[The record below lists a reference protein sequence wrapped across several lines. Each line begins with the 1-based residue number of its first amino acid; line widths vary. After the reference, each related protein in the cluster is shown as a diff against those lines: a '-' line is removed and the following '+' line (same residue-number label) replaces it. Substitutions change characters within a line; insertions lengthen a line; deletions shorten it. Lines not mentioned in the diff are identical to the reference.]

1 MPSLLITVF
10 VIQLVCHLVLTIG
23 SKPINDLLW
32 QIYTRLP
39 LQSSRDM
46 QQQIRLR
53 REVVRLKREMNA
65 VSAQDEFSKWA
76 KLRRQH
82 DKALEEHDKKGTIT
96 TWRRGLCSP
105 GMGST
110 FLRTGGFANLCFF
123 FATTTAAA
131 VSSAR
136 ASFDTKAT
144 AIRWTC
150 TSGLRFGLQFW
161 HAKTPVF
168 TYPRGWFPWYV
179 EWLLGFPRCPYGG
192 VSINVWSTA
201 CATVIALVGDVVV
214 YLVQYVLQSNTGGQK
229 AKTKQKGPGPMP
241 IPMPVD

>member
-1 MPSLLITVF
+1 L
-10 VIQLVCHLVLTIG
+10 HRE
-23 SKPINDLLW
+23 DL
-32 QIYTRLP
+32 
-39 LQSSRDM
+39 
-46 QQQIRLR
+46 
-53 REVVRLKREMNA
+53 
-65 VSAQDEFSKWA
+65 
-76 KLRRQH
+76 
-82 DKALEEHDKKGTIT
+82 
-96 TWRRGLCSP
+96 
-105 GMGST
+105 
-110 FLRTGGFANLCFF
+110 FF
-123 FATTTAAA
+123 FGPDKENVKRSAADVLFFFFLKTTAAA
-131 VSSAR
+131 VSSSR

-214 YLVQYVLQSNTGGQK
+214 YFVLFVLQSRTGGQK
-229 AKTKQKGPGPMP
+229 GKEKGKEKQRVPMP

>member
-1 MPSLLITVF
+1 MVSLLVTAFLV
-10 VIQLVCHLVLTIG
+10 QLACHIVLTIG

-39 LQSSRDM
+39 LGSSKDM
-46 QQQIRLR
+46 QEQVRLR

-65 VSAQDEFSKWA
+65 ISAQDEFTKWA

-82 DKALEEHDKKGTIT
+82 DKALEEHDQK
-96 TWRRGLCSP
+96 
-105 GMGST
+105 
-110 FLRTGGFANLCFF
+110 
-123 FATTTAAA
+123 ATT
-131 VSSAR
+131 VSSSR
-136 ASFDTKAT
+136 SSFDMKAT

-168 TYPRGWFPWYV
+168 TYPRGWFPWPI

-192 VSINVWSTA
+192 VSINVWSMA
-201 CATVIALVGDVVV
+201 CGAVIALVGD
-214 YLVQYVLQSNTGGQK
+214 LVIYAVQLVLVRMRGSGEGEKGREKQKVGLEEKK
-229 AKTKQKGPGPMP
+229 AK
-241 IPMPVD
+241 

>member
-39 LQSSRDM
+39 LQSSKDM
-46 QQQIRLR
+46 QEQVRLR

-82 DKALEEHDKKGTIT
+82 DKAMEEYDKK
-96 TWRRGLCSP
+96 
-105 GMGST
+105 
-110 FLRTGGFANLCFF
+110 
-123 FATTTAAA
+123 AAA
-131 VSSAR
+131 VSSSR

-144 AIRWTC
+144 VIRWTC
-150 TSGLRFGLQFW
+150 TSGLRFALQFW

-201 CATVIALVGDVVV
+201 CGTVIALVGDVVV
-214 YLVQYVLQSNTGGQK
+214 YLVQYVLQSRTGGQK
-229 AKTKQKGPGPMP
+229 KEKGKESRRGPMP
-241 IPMPVD
+241 TPMPVD

>member
-1 MPSLLITVF
+1 MVSLLVTVF
-10 VIQLVCHLVLTIG
+10 IIQLICHLVLTIG

-39 LQSSRDM
+39 LQSAHKDM
-46 QQQIRLR
+46 QEQTRLR
-53 REVVRLKREMNA
+53 REVLRLKREMNA

-82 DKALEEHDKKGTIT
+82 DKAMEEHDRKAASISSSRTAFD
-96 TWRRGLCSP
+96 
-105 GMGST
+105 ST
-110 FLRTGGFANLCFF
+110 
-123 FATTTAAA
+123 
-131 VSSAR
+131 
-136 ASFDTKAT
+136 AT

-150 TSGLRFGLQFW
+150 TSGLRLALQFW

-168 TYPRGWFPWYV
+168 TYPRGWFPWYI
-179 EWLLGFPRCPYGG
+179 EFLLGFPRCPYGG

-214 YLVQYVLQSNTGGQK
+214 YLIQSTQQVRGGAQK
-229 AKTKQKGPGPMP
+229 DKEKANGTRKE
-241 IPMPVD
+241 PVRT

>member
-1 MPSLLITVF
+1 MELYASVSSYTDGPV
-10 VIQLVCHLVLTIG
+10 Q
-23 SKPINDLLW
+23 KLW
-32 QIYTRLP
+32 QIYCRLP
-39 LQSSRDM
+39 LGSSRDI
-46 QQQIRLR
+46 QDQIRLR

-82 DKALEEHDKKGTIT
+82 DKALEEHDKKGENMTPLKSSAYRRERLDRPL
-96 TWRRGLCSP
+96 TWRVV
-105 GMGST
+105 
-110 FLRTGGFANLCFF
+110 
-123 FATTTAAA
+123 ATA

-150 TSGLRFGLQFW
+150 TSGLRFALQFW

-168 TYPRGWFPWYV
+168 TYPRGWFPWYI

-192 VSINVWSTA
+192 VSINVWSVA
-201 CATVIALVGDVVV
+201 CGTVIALAWDVGV
-214 YLVQYVLQSNTGGQK
+214 YILQYVRGTKVGVE
-229 AKTKQKGPGPMP
+229 KQK
-241 IPMPVD
+241 IKVPVSSTTAEKNK

>member
-32 QIYTRLP
+32 QIYTCLP

-82 DKALEEHDKKGTIT
+82 DKALEEHDKK
-96 TWRRGLCSP
+96 
-105 GMGST
+105 
-110 FLRTGGFANLCFF
+110 
-123 FATTTAAA
+123 AAA

>member
-1 MPSLLITVF
+1 
-10 VIQLVCHLVLTIG
+10 
-23 SKPINDLLW
+23 
-32 QIYTRLP
+32 
-39 LQSSRDM
+39 
-46 QQQIRLR
+46 
-53 REVVRLKREMNA
+53 MNA

-82 DKALEEHDKKGTIT
+82 DKAMEEYDKKGTRTRT
-96 TWRRGLCSP
+96 TSP
-105 GMGST
+105 GWSMSFALGGSIFFGPDKENVKRSFADVIFSF
-110 FLRTGGFANLCFF
+110 FLKTA
-123 FATTTAAA
+123 AAA
-131 VSSAR
+131 VSSSR

-214 YLVQYVLQSNTGGQK
+214 YFVQYVLQSRTGGQK
-229 AKTKQKGPGPMP
+229 GKENGKEKQRVPMP

>member
-1 MPSLLITVF
+1 MVSLLVTVF
-10 VIQLVCHLVLTIG
+10 IIQLGCHLVSTIG

-32 QIYTRLP
+32 RIYSYLP
-39 LQSSRDM
+39 LQSSKDA
-46 QQQIRLR
+46 QEQIHLR

-82 DKALEEHDKKGTIT
+82 DKAMEEYDKK
-96 TWRRGLCSP
+96 
-105 GMGST
+105 
-110 FLRTGGFANLCFF
+110 
-123 FATTTAAA
+123 AAA
-131 VSSAR
+131 VSSSR

-150 TSGLRFGLQFW
+150 TSGLRFALQFW

-179 EWLLGFPRCPYGG
+179 EWILGFPRCPYGG

-201 CATVIALVGDVVV
+201 CATVIALFGDVVGYV
-214 YLVQYVLQSNTGGQK
+214 IQYIAQVQGGQTTEQK
-229 AKTKQKGPGPMP
+229 QKVPMEEKTK
-241 IPMPVD
+241 